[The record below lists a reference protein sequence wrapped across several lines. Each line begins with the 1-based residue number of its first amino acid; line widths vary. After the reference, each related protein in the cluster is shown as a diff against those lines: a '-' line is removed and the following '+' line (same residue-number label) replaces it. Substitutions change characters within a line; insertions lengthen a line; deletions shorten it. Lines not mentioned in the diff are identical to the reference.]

1 MKKGAW
7 IVNTARGALC
17 VAEDVAAALESG
29 HIAGYAGDVWNQQV
43 RPAPS
48 LSSHS
53 STDVPRSPHPRI
65 TAGGTCADLTGT
77 GTAWSLTTL
86 VRPPSPSFAR
96 SVLTSLG
103 RRNDPGCPGSV
114 CGWNEADPR

>member
-43 RPAPS
+43 RSS
-48 LSSHS
+48 LSSLVALA
-53 STDVPRSPHPRI
+53 DLVRSPHPRI
-65 TAGGTCADLTGT
+65 TAGATCADLTGT
-77 GTAWSLTTL
+77 ETAWSLTTL
-86 VRPPSPSFAR
+86 VRLSFPWFAR
-96 SVLTSLG
+96 S
-103 RRNDPGCPGSV
+103 R
-114 CGWNEADPR
+114 